1 MPRSLT
7 WEVDPMMAL
16 APAMSVSP
24 VPTAV
29 LVAFFFQDF
38 TLSGDREVPVWPVLS
53 VVGRQTSFPL
63 PCFSLSGWLRGRGKD
78 PAVEAPGLRKQLPT
92 PEDCD
97 N

>member
-24 VPTAV
+24 VPNAV

-63 PCFSLSGWLRGRGKD
+63 PCSSLSG
-78 PAVEAPGLRKQLPT
+78 
-92 PEDCD
+92 
-97 N
+97 